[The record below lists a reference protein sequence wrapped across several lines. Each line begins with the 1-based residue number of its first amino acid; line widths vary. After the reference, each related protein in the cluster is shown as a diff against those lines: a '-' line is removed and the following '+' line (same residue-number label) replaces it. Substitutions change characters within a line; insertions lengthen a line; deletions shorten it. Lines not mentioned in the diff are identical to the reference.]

1 MHFSLND
8 MSYLCTLIII
18 SKIDLI
24 PSFILERIYRI
35 YVQYNTYLIWIWKN
49 VQIADVFRSIGSA
62 LIGLPFS
69 RLSSHW
75 SFVFQALLSLVYLTS
90 SDIFALINYTGFA
103 TWVSSTNR
111 LGGLG
116 ALISHNC
123 SAHTVVVLTRFWCT
137 EEWGARLFW
146 VRYRI
151 LEIFYVLLFVN
162 TNSVFCVGSE

>member
-1 MHFSLND
+1 M
-8 MSYLCTLIII
+8 
-18 SKIDLI
+18 
-24 PSFILERIYRI
+24 
-35 YVQYNTYLIWIWKN
+35 
-49 VQIADVFRSIGSA
+49 FRFIGS
-62 LIGLPFS
+62 GLSGLSFS

-146 VRYRI
+146 VRYLPNFGDFFMCYYLWI
-151 LEIFYVLLFVN
+151 LIVCSVLDPNKRDSGPDCVANSDPILPKRRNIKSYNFRNSLKN
-162 TNSVFCVGSE
+162 TFWVWR